1 MRSPR
6 SLLALLVA
14 LAAACSSRPAAQQ
27 EDQVAPMP
35 SRPLAGL
42 AGEQVVVLPVRYLR
56 PADSLG
62 WAAQAGDSR
71 AYLAK
76 VDDEIAFAVRER
88 GSAPTWVWPEEITR
102 LARRN
107 VSYAPDPHV
116 IAAEP
121 LKSAQVKRRSSVELL
136 ADPLRSQLRQLVALR
151 DARYALVPVELRFEP
166 RDGGTGR
173 AVLHWV
179 VVDARAA
186 QVVMAGD
193 IATDPA
199 PALTP
204 AIAAGLGERFADLIA
219 AR

>member
-1 MRSPR
+1 MRPVR
-6 SLLALLVA
+6 PALVLLVA
-14 LAAACSSRPAAQQ
+14 LAAACSSRPAAQP
-27 EDQVAPMP
+27 EEQVAPLGAH
-35 SRPLAGL
+35 PLAGL
-42 AGEQVVVLPVRYLR
+42 AGQQVVVLPVRYLR

-62 WAAQAGDSR
+62 WAAQVGDPR

-76 VDDEIAFAVRER
+76 VDDEIAFAARDR
-88 GSAPTWVWPEEITR
+88 GAAPTWVWPEEITR

-107 VSYAPDPHV
+107 AAYAPDPHN
-116 IAAEP
+116 IAADP
-121 LKSAQVKRRSSVELL
+121 LRGAQVKRQSTVSIL

-166 RDGGTGR
+166 RGDGTGR

-199 PALTP
+199 PSLTP
-204 AIAAGLGERFADLIA
+204 AIAAGIGERFADLIA